1 VSQTDFYLRRLH
13 SLTGIAPI
21 SFFLLE
27 HIFTITRALAGP
39 KEFDAATAFLQ
50 TLPMKAGME
59 IGFIAL
65 PLLFHGIYGL
75 YAAFAAKNNVLTYS
89 YFRNWTFYGQRITAY
104 IAFAFIVWHVWLLR
118 FGGAGLGQATT
129 FKAVAQVMADP
140 VVLALHAIGFI
151 ATVFHFT
158 NGLWAFLITWG
169 VTVGPR
175 AQQISQYACWGLF
188 ALLNIAGL
196 AALMRFA
203 G

>member
-1 VSQTDFYLRRLH
+1 MSQTDFYLRRLH
-13 SLTGIAPI
+13 SLTGIVPVG
-21 SFFLLE
+21 FFLLE
-27 HIFTITRALAGP
+27 HIFTISRAIAGP

-50 TLPMKAGME
+50 TIPMKAAME

-75 YAAFAAKNNVLTYS
+75 YAAFIAKNNVLTYS
-89 YFRNWTFYGQRITAY
+89 YFRNWTFYAQRITAY
-104 IAFAFIVWHVWLLR
+104 IAFLFIAWHVWLLR
-118 FGGAGLGQATT
+118 FGGAGLGQVTT
-129 FKAVAQVMADP
+129 FQAVAQVMDNP
-140 VVLALHAIGFI
+140 VTFALHLIGFI

-175 AQQISQYACWGLF
+175 SQRMSQYLCWGLF
-188 ALLNIAGL
+188 AFLNIVGL
-196 AALMRFA
+196 AALTRFV